1 MTKAAGSSERR
12 PRDIDRSRR
21 QHLAAQ
27 AADAAQITEDF
38 ETGQLA
44 GTAAAPM
51 AESAPPAPSTTPGPN
66 DPGDLD
72 GPPSAAQ
79 CRTGRRLSNGQRAT
93 GNGQRA
99 TGNGKA
105 SYAGKAVT
113 VYFASEEDR
122 DRVQAAFAARG
133 GIEGFTYASA
143 WMSDVFLERAE
154 Q

>member
-93 GNGQRA
+93 GNGQRQ
-99 TGNGKA
+99 GLLRWQG
-105 SYAGKAVT
+105 
-113 VYFASEEDR
+113 R
-122 DRVQAAFAARG
+122 HRLLRQRG
-133 GIEGFTYASA
+133 GPGPRPGRLRRPRRHRG
-143 WMSDVFLERAE
+143 VHVCVGV
-154 Q
+154 